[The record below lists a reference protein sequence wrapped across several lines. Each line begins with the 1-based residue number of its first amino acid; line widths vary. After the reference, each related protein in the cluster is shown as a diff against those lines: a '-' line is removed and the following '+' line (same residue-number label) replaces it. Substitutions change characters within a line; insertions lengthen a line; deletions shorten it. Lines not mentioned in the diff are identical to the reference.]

1 MESRASNALS
11 RELGDALRQA
21 RRRSTVKFGD
31 LAEELGWSQARI
43 SKVERGL
50 RGTSPL
56 DIARYVGHL
65 RSDQATYE
73 HIMDLAEERNTGHLV
88 RPHEIAVPDSL
99 RALLLH
105 EQTAEVIWSYQL
117 VTIPGLLQTADY
129 AAALIDPTDGEH
141 RVAERMARQRI
152 FDRPKPPAGHFFL
165 LESVLHHV
173 VGGPQVMYEQLLQL
187 LFRGGVRLVT
197 FEDQLPRTLTAAAF
211 SFMTFAD
218 HPPVSYVEA
227 GPLSVLSDAPETT
240 AQFEQACNDLDRVAL
255 SEEQSRLVFAA
266 WADRY
271 DRLREEQRGAGDEA
285 VA

>member
-21 RRRSTVKFGD
+21 RRRSTVRFGD

-65 RSDQATYE
+65 RSDQTTYD
-73 HIMDLAEERNTGHLV
+73 HIMELAEERNTGHLV
-88 RPHEIAVPDSL
+88 RPHEIAMPDSL

-117 VTIPGLLQTADY
+117 VTIPGLLQTVDY
-129 AAALIDPTDGEH
+129 AAALIGSPDSEH
-141 RVAERMARQRI
+141 GVAERMARQRI
-152 FDRPKPPAGHFFL
+152 FNRPRPPEGRFFI
-165 LESVLHHV
+165 LEPALYHV
-173 VGGPQVMYEQLLQL
+173 VGGPHVMYEQMLQL

-197 FEDQLPRTLTAAAF
+197 LACQMPASLISSFT
-211 SFMTFAD
+211 FMTFAG
-218 HPPVSYVEA
+218 HQPVSYVES
-227 GPLSVLSDAPETT
+227 GPVSLFSDEVETT
-240 AQFEQACNDLDRVAL
+240 AQFELACADLDRVAL
-255 SEEQSRLVFAA
+255 SEEQSRSVFAE
-266 WADRY
+266 WVDRY
-271 DRLREEQRGAGDEA
+271 DRLREEQRGAGGTA

>member
-21 RRRSTVKFGD
+21 RRRSTVRFGD

-65 RSDQATYE
+65 RSDQATYD
-73 HIMDLAEERNTGHLV
+73 HIMELAEERNTGHLV
-88 RPHEIAVPDSL
+88 RPHEFAMPDSL

-105 EQTAEVIWSYQL
+105 EQTAQVIWAYQL

-129 AAALIDPTDGEH
+129 ASALIDPTDGEH

-152 FDRPKPPAGHFFL
+152 FDRPRPPTGNFFI
-165 LESVLHHV
+165 LEPALHNV

-187 LFRGGVRLVT
+187 LFLGGVRLVT
-197 FEDQLPRTLTAAAF
+197 FAGQLPRTLTASF
-211 SFMTFAD
+211 NFMTFAD
-218 HPPVSYVEA
+218 HPPVSYVES
-227 GPLSVLSDAPETT
+227 GPLSVLSDEPETT

-255 SEEQSRLVFAA
+255 SEEQSRSVFAA

-271 DRLREEQRGAGDEA
+271 DRLREEQRGAGGEA

>member
-21 RRRSTVKFGD
+21 RRRSTVRFGD

-65 RSDQATYE
+65 RSDQATYD
-73 HIMDLAEERNTGHLV
+73 HIMELAEERNTGHLV
-88 RPHEIAVPDSL
+88 RPHRIAMPDSL

-105 EQTAEVIWSYQL
+105 EQTAEVIWSYQI
-117 VTIPGLLQTADY
+117 TAIPGLLQTADY
-129 AAALIDPTDGEH
+129 AAALIGCPDFEH
-141 RVAERMARQRI
+141 GVAERMARQRI
-152 FDRPKPPAGHFFL
+152 FERPRPPAGHFFV

-197 FEDQLPRTLTAAAF
+197 FADQLPRSLTAAF
-211 SFMTFAD
+211 TFMSFAD
-218 HPPVSYVEA
+218 HPPVSYVEL
-227 GPLSVLSDAPETT
+227 GPLSVVSDEPETT
-240 AQFEQACNDLDRVAL
+240 AQFERACNDLDRVAL
-255 SEEQSRLVFAA
+255 SEEQSRSVFAE

-271 DRLREEQRGAGDEA
+271 DRLREEQRAGSEA

>member
-21 RRRSTVKFGD
+21 RRRSTVKFAD
-31 LAEELGWSQARI
+31 LAEGLGWSPARI

-65 RSDQATYE
+65 RADQDTYE
-73 HIMDLAEERNTGHLV
+73 HVMALAEERNTGHLV
-88 RPHEIAVPDSL
+88 RPHAIAMPDSL

-129 AAALIDPTDGEH
+129 AAALIGSPDFEH
-141 RVAERMARQRI
+141 GVAERMARQRI
-152 FDRPKPPAGHFFL
+152 FERPRPPAGHFFV

-197 FEDQLPRTLTAAAF
+197 FADQLPRTLTAAF
-211 SFMTFAD
+211 TFMGFAN
-218 HPPVSYVEA
+218 HPPVSYVEL
-227 GPLSVLSDAPETT
+227 GPLSVVSDEVETT
-240 AQFEQACNDLDRVAL
+240 AQFELACNDLDRVAL
-255 SEEQSRLVFAA
+255 SEEQSRSVFAE

-271 DRLREEQRGAGDEA
+271 DRLREEQRGPGGTA